1 MKDYMIIGEILGVHG
16 VRGELKVKP
25 LTDDPKRFSE
35 LARVTVRHKGK
46 TADYAVASVRYHQN
60 QVWLSFEGVTDRTT
74 AETFRGA
81 LLSVPREESVPLGPD
96 EFFIADLI
104 GVRVID
110 ARKGDIGTIKDIL
123 TGTGSVDTI
132 EIALNAE
139 KKMLYVPFRKVF
151 FKDWDLEAMTVA
163 ADIPKDYFLL

>member
-25 LTDDPKRFSE
+25 LTDDAKRFSDLE
-35 LARVTVRHKGK
+35 RVTVRHKGNIAEY
-46 TADYAVASVRYHQN
+46 TVSSVRYHQN
-60 QVWLSFEGVTDRTT
+60 QVWLCFEGVTDRTQ
-74 AETFRGA
+74 AEAFRGA
-81 LLSVPREESVPLGPD
+81 LLSVPREESVPLAPG

-110 ARKGDIGTIKDIL
+110 AEKGDIGEIKDVL

-132 EIALNAE
+132 EIKL
-139 KKMLYVPFRKVF
+139 KDTGKMLYVPFRNVF
-151 FKDWDLEAMTVA
+151 FKDWDLEAMTVSA
-163 ADIPKDYFLL
+163 EIPEDYFLL

>member
-25 LTDDPKRFSE
+25 LTDDAKRFSDLE
-35 LARVTVRHKGK
+35 RVTVRHKGK
-46 TADYAVASVRYHQN
+46 ITEYTVSSVRYHQN
-60 QVWLSFEGVTDRTT
+60 QVWLCFEGVTDRTQ
-74 AETFRGA
+74 AEAFRGA
-81 LLSVPREESVPLGPD
+81 LLSVPREESVPLAPD

-110 ARKGDIGTIKDIL
+110 ETKGEIGTIANIL

-132 EIALNAE
+132 EIKRADTN
-139 KKMLYVPFRKVF
+139 KMLYVPFRKIF

-163 ADIPKDYFLL
+163 ADIPEDYFLL